1 MSRVVPSSMQKEAAE
16 KTASAISRIKGSE
29 AEVVERSSG
38 TSPRWTISV
47 KCNPENWR
55 GLVEKL
61 HSTHQ
66 VDYCSMITDSL
77 LRRAFRE
84 EVGSSVPLSPN
95 RVKNPRNR
103 WSSTNDNY
111 RSYLSERQYDSR

>member
-1 MSRVVPSSMQKEAAE
+1 MQKEAAE

-38 TSPRWTISV
+38 TRPRWTISV

-55 GLVEKL
+55 GLAEKATQHPPSRLLL
-61 HSTHQ
+61 H
-66 VDYCSMITDSL
+66 DNWDSL
-77 LRRAFRE
+77 ARRAFRE

-95 RVKNPRNR
+95 R
-103 WSSTNDNY
+103 
-111 RSYLSERQYDSR
+111 SEESP